1 MNIEEIRLEILK
13 KLQQEDSAEILKM
26 INNILIGVHKQR
38 LGK

>member
-1 MNIEEIRLEILK
+1 MNIEEIRLEVLK

-26 INNILIGVHKQR
+26 INNILIGVRKKR